1 MSILDKHRHGC
12 LGIVNT
18 VVNIKFAE
26 FFSYLLLMDIYKKS

>member
-26 FFSYLLLMDIYKKS
+26 FFFVSVINGYI